1 MSRKPIVALDVGT
14 TKICAIIAELR
25 GEDLVIKGIGIN
37 PSNGLRK
44 GVVVDVDETASS
56 IAKAIRRAED
66 ASGMKINSV
75 FIGVAGSHVESFNN
89 KGGISVKGKEHTI
102 TAEDIDAAVEASC
115 PTDISPDRDI
125 LHIIP
130 RTFIIDGQ
138 EGVKDPEGMAAL
150 SLDVESHIVTAA
162 ITSLQN
168 MIRCVRMAGYG
179 VEDIILQQIA
189 SSEAVLSD
197 EEKEIG
203 TVLVDIGGGTTDVAA
218 FSEGSICH
226 SWVLPVGGSQVTKD
240 LAVGLNI
247 SLEEAEDLK
256 KEQGYALS
264 KDIDEMQIIE
274 INTFDRKGARP
285 ILRKYVVEIIESRVR
300 EIFDLVR
307 KELIENDMLDF
318 LPGGIVITGG
328 TSQLEGLAKMVSGI
342 FRLPVR
348 IGYPQKLEGF
358 VKVNSPVFATGIGL
372 LIYGKKSTLGEVKNL
387 SENKNLLSEFL
398 EQAVEWFKNLFKK

>member
-14 TKICAIIAELR
+14 TKICTIIAELR

-37 PSNGLRK
+37 PSHGLRK
-44 GVVVDVDETASS
+44 GFVVDVNETASS
-56 IAKAIRRAED
+56 ISKAIKRAED
-66 ASGMKINSV
+66 TSGMKISSV
-75 FIGVAGSHVESFNN
+75 YIGVAGSHVESFNN
-89 KGGISVKGKEHTI
+89 RGGISIKGKDHKI

-130 RTFIIDGQ
+130 RSFLIDGQ

-150 SLDVESHIVTAA
+150 RLDVESHIVTAA

-168 MIRCVRMAGYG
+168 MIKCVRMAGYG

-189 SSEAVLSD
+189 SSEAVLTD
-197 EEKEIG
+197 AEKENG

-226 SWVLPVGGSQVTKD
+226 SWVLSVGGSQVTKD

-264 KDIDEMQIIE
+264 KDIDEMQVIE

-307 KELIENDMLDF
+307 KELIENDLLDF

-328 TSQLEGLAKMVSGI
+328 TSQLEGLEKMITEI

-348 IGYPQKLEGF
+348 VGYPQKLEGSA
-358 VKVNSPVFATGIGL
+358 KANSPVFATGIGL

-387 SENKNLLSEFL
+387 SENKNIINEFL
-398 EQAVEWFKNLFKK
+398 DQVLEWIRNIFKK

>member
-1 MSRKPIVALDVGT
+1 VSRKPIVALDVGT
-14 TKICAIIAELR
+14 TKICTIIAELR

-37 PSNGLRK
+37 PSHGLRK
-44 GVVVDVDETASS
+44 GFVVDVNETASS
-56 IAKAIRRAED
+56 ISKAIKRAED
-66 ASGMKINSV
+66 TSGMKISSV
-75 FIGVAGSHVESFNN
+75 YIGVAGSHVESFNN
-89 KGGISVKGKEHTI
+89 RGGISIKGKDHKI

-130 RTFIIDGQ
+130 RSFLIDGQ

-150 SLDVESHIVTAA
+150 RLDVESHIVTAA

-168 MIRCVRMAGYG
+168 MIKCVRMAGYG

-189 SSEAVLSD
+189 SSEAVLTD
-197 EEKEIG
+197 AEKENG

-226 SWVLPVGGSQVTKD
+226 SWVLSVGGSQVTKD

-264 KDIDEMQIIE
+264 KDIDEMQVIE

-307 KELIENDMLDF
+307 KELIENDLLDF

-328 TSQLEGLAKMVSGI
+328 TSQLEGLEKMITEI

-348 IGYPQKLEGF
+348 VGYPQKLEGSA
-358 VKVNSPVFATGIGL
+358 KANSPVFATGIGL

-387 SENKNLLSEFL
+387 SENKNIINEFL
-398 EQAVEWFKNLFKK
+398 DQVLEWIRNIFKK